1 MIIRG
6 SSHVVKIMSGV
17 DSGSAKN
24 IREKFI
30 LESVVWKS
38 MERLIKLIRMLC
50 VVELIQTMFFFDS
63 HVRGISIIVGII
75 NFSIAG
81 G

>member
-1 MIIRG
+1 MIISG
-6 SSHVVKIMSGV
+6 SSQVVKIISGV
-17 DSGSAKN
+17 DRGSAKN

-38 MERLIKLIRMLC
+38 MERLIKLIKMLC

-63 HVRGISIIVGII
+63 HVRGMSIIVGII
-75 NFSIAG
+75 SFSIAG